1 MSTTTKKWTAKKT
14 TVKKKTAKKTNIDH
28 IDFSL
33 KIDEILN
40 GTAYD
45 DATIGF
51 GTVKLEQVDRRIKI
65 NNLLDNIFHPEKYYD
80 LPFNK
85 NVVIHLLEKM
95 DEKIFNNT
103 LMKLGFISIKI
114 ENSEISGKYYYLKLV
129 YEFERGEKITNSS
142 IKLDTENSCI
152 YIDDTFTYSVDIF
165 GEIEKL
171 LLDNKIID
179 RDEIYTKSGSRR
191 NNHKIHDI
199 EVSDI
204 IKEIEFGNEVQSA
217 YRGNNGITNNAKEIL
232 TKHFIKFLMDK
243 YKEELSLSENNS
255 KNEAEKE
262 EVEEQSKE
270 LNIEKLNPIIKQCEN
285 KINEIKEIIKDFDY
299 SDKKTYEEATSKIEK
314 DLEELENKDISVSRV
329 NEIIDEINETYRN
342 AYKKKNNV
350 SALSYIMETDEDIDL
365 IKKID
370 IDNL

>member
-14 TVKKKTAKKTNIDH
+14 EEK
-28 IDFSL
+28 
-33 KIDEILN
+33 
-40 GTAYD
+40 
-45 DATIGF
+45 
-51 GTVKLEQVDRRIKI
+51 
-65 NNLLDNIFHPEKYYD
+65 KYYN
-80 LPFNK
+80 LPFDEK
-85 NVVIHLLEKM
+85 VVIHLLEKI

-142 IKLDTENSCI
+142 IKLDAENSCI
-152 YIDDTFTYSVDIF
+152 YICNTSYVFGGNDDIF
-165 GEIEKL
+165 GGIEEL

-191 NNHKIHDI
+191 TNHKIHDI

-204 IKEIEFGNEVQSA
+204 IREIEFGYEFNSWNLA
-217 YRGNNGITNNAKEIL
+217 ASGKEII

-255 KNEAEKE
+255 KNKAEKE
-262 EVEEQSKE
+262 EVEEQNKE